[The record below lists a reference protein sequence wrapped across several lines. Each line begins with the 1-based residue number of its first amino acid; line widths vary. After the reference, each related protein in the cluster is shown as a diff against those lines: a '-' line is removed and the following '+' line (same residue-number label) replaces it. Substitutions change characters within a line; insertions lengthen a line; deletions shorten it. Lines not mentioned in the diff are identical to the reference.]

1 MFEDPTKYILSDDL
15 TKWNDYYNFQN
26 WNMVKSYY
34 HENGHP
40 EFERKVLP
48 NMKETM
54 QKLATVL
61 KPFYKAIFEAKGRKY
76 VEEKDITFGNFWGN
90 DILVDDKYNC
100 HLVEANITP
109 SCGDYGES
117 QGLGTPVNN
126 VFNDWAHDA
135 IQLW

>member
-1 MFEDPTKYILSDDL
+1 MADDL
-15 TKWNDYYNFQN
+15 TKWCDYTNFQN

-40 EFERKVLP
+40 EFESKVIP
-48 NMKETM
+48 NMKEIS

-61 KPFYKAIFEAKGRKY
+61 KPFYKAVFEAKARKY
-76 VEEKDITFGNFWGN
+76 VEEKDLTYGNFWGS
-90 DILVDDKYNC
+90 DILIDENYNC
-100 HLVEANITP
+100 HLLENNITP